1 MRNYHT
7 TLSAQNTTSS
17 LEVPPHHRPT
27 PCPLCGRS
35 PAPFTVQ
42 RSDLLDTLTLLADV
56 AVEAHDVDGRQL
68 LLALAWDAKA
78 AAERVSL

>member
-17 LEVPPHHRPT
+17 LEVPT